1 MSGNFITMFVTHISH
16 NYVASKINIKEEYE
30 QGKINIF
37 LGHGT
42 EVLVNNRGSYFY

>member
-30 QGKINIF
+30 QGKNKY
-37 LGHGT
+37 LLRT
-42 EVLVNNRGSYFY
+42 WYRGIGEQ